1 MFPRLNAQCTLWP
14 CRKRRGE
21 AVHWQH
27 RSPACSDACGMQGLL
42 SSGSFRLVGKG
53 HCCYSA
59 LHLEEKPSP
68 KVAFSSEGFLWPV
81 HMDFMFGCFLAFCL
95 PASLPFQI
103 CCWWHTQ
110 ATARGFSVQRRNPFL
125 FCQCMRLQ
133 VFPYASCSKCEIS
146 LRLRW
151 HCDVWTKLIGFNSVQ

>member
-1 MFPRLNAQCTLWP
+1 MFPRLNAQCMLWP
-14 CRKRRGE
+14 CRNRRGE

-27 RSPACSDACGMQGLL
+27 RSPACSDARGMHGLL
-42 SSGSFRLVGKG
+42 SGGSFRLVGKG

-95 PASLPFQI
+95 PASLSLSRFAAGGTHRPLLV
-103 CCWWHTQ
+103 
-110 ATARGFSVQRRNPFL
+110 ASVCNVGTL
-125 FCQCMRLQ
+125 FCS
-133 VFPYASCSKCEIS
+133 PSA
-146 LRLRW
+146 
-151 HCDVWTKLIGFNSVQ
+151 